1 MGCCLSRP
9 KDEKLKPD
17 YSTETS
23 INKRINSER
32 EELIDTK
39 NLGSKLVAKDRYGTE
54 KPSENKKN
62 RLQADKNIEGKNQF
76 NKNF

>member
-9 KDEKLKPD
+9 KDDKLKSD

-39 NLGSKLVAKDRYGTE
+39 NLGSKLIAKDRYSTE
-54 KPSENKKN
+54 NPVENKKN
-62 RLQADKNIEGKNQF
+62 RLFTDNLEGI
-76 NKNF
+76 